1 MTARRIPP
9 KTARRRGNALTE
21 FENIEKRCDAIEE
34 CYEFMLAYAAQGIV
48 DDRES
53 RNGTQLRELLSK
65 GVEAAAGLP
74 EAYATTL
81 TTMHLA
87 TQQYKNFL
95 DLLGADTTKALAAME
110 LVLTQPRISSQLI
123 DNLNA
128 SLHVR
133 TLLTDVFL
141 LDEILHLQQSVYPV
155 ATKSPD

>member
-1 MTARRIPP
+1 MI
-9 KTARRRGNALTE
+9 E

-34 CYEFMLAYAAQGIV
+34 CYEFMLAYAAQGIA

-53 RNGTQLRELLSK
+53 RNGTQLRELLSRA
-65 GVEAAAGLP
+65 VAAAAGLP

-81 TTMHLA
+81 PTMLLA
-87 TQQYKNFL
+87 TQQQYNNFL
-95 DLLGADTTKALAAME
+95 DVLNADTTKALAAME
-110 LVLTQPRISSQLI
+110 LVLAQSRISSQLI

-141 LDEILHLQQSVYPV
+141 LDEILLLQRS
-155 ATKSPD
+155 A